1 MWKIFVAVLSLVLI
15 HDAFSM
21 TETSPVFM
29 WSNTQTFTGRN
40 IQEINVIP
48 ARALSK
54 FINTESPI
62 SQYLTKSATPEVI
75 IVFVEPFLSSEQI
88 PILAHAYDAQPNG
101 GVFSNIK
108 TLVETARSSLV
119 IPYTSSPSV
128 GSEFIRSLTAS
139 LIGGSVYTVEDGNT
153 NIDSPNHMTASELVK
168 KIESSSWTP
177 LYNGVTDLIVVH
189 FTAPVSSNYDDAAVQ
204 KQYESDDQSVATI
217 VSALGD
223 VNYLAI
229 FTSESGAPRL
239 DSQTRRSVE
248 ANGAHMKAFNK
259 RFGQSYDTLYTTNW
273 PDGAIEALII
283 MIPFI
288 FILFIGICC
297 TFCVQS
303 DLKYDAEKSFIRKN
317 K

>member
-1 MWKIFVAVLSLVLI
+1 VLI

-62 SQYLTKSATPEVI
+62 SQYLTTKGETPEVI
-75 IVFVEPFLSSEQI
+75 VVFVEPFLASEQI

-101 GVFSNIK
+101 GVFSHIK
-108 TLVETARSSLV
+108 TLVESARSSLV

-128 GSEFIRSLTAS
+128 GTEFIRSLTAS
-139 LIGGSVYTVEDGNT
+139 LNGGSVYTVEDS
-153 NIDSPNHMTASELVK
+153 NINVDSPNHMTASELVK
-168 KIESSSWTP
+168 KLGSSSWSP
-177 LYNGVTDLIVVH
+177 LSNGITDLIVVH
-189 FTAPVSSNYDDAAVQ
+189 FSASVSSNYDDAAIQ
-204 KQYESDDQSVATI
+204 KQYESDDQTVADI

-223 VNYLAI
+223 VKYLAI
-229 FTSESGAPRL
+229 FTSESGSSRL
-239 DSQTRRSVE
+239 GTQSSRRSE
-248 ANGAHMKAFNK
+248 PNGAHMKAFNQ

-273 PDGAIEALII
+273 PDGAIEALIV

-288 FILFIGICC
+288 VILFIGICC

-303 DLKYDAEKSFIRKN
+303 DLKYDAEKTFMRKH